1 MISSS
6 PRAKAQA
13 DPFKSF
19 YMHNY
24 YDSSLVDFRTD
35 FQKYLSAQ
43 SAESIDFTDTIRSYD
58 LSKVWQS
65 GKFCSSGVLGTDY
78 RRIDI
83 YISSVRRDRHH
94 SNRYILRGKSRV
106 RKTIRSFVG
115 RIQIVRAYRYSAASS
130 EAPPNGASL
139 MALYIFRED
148 SLLAHTGTFDGVLSS
163 DLVLEPLTHTA
174 YLDTSLIVADGYTN
188 NVFVGIWTGHR
199 SLNIK
204 KCIWADGRLPFTFD
218 FDVGDGEMEVNRKY
232 VGNGWQTFN
241 DRTDVVYDDSTKQ
254 FIPADPWWR

>member
-35 FQKYLSAQ
+35 FKKYLFTQ
-43 SAESIDFTDTIRSYD
+43 SAKSIDLTDTIRSYD

-83 YISSVRRDRHH
+83 YISSGIIRIGTFYAGNPEFVRR
-94 SNRYILRGKSRV
+94 
-106 RKTIRSFVG
+106 FV
-115 RIQIVRAYRYSAASS
+115 A
-130 EAPPNGASL
+130 
-139 MALYIFRED
+139 
-148 SLLAHTGTFDGVLSS
+148 LLAGF
-163 DLVLEPLTHTA
+163 
-174 YLDTSLIVADGYTN
+174 
-188 NVFVGIWTGHR
+188 
-199 SLNIK
+199 K
-204 KCIWADGRLPFTFD
+204 
-218 FDVGDGEMEVNRKY
+218 
-232 VGNGWQTFN
+232 
-241 DRTDVVYDDSTKQ
+241 
-254 FIPADPWWR
+254 